1 MAARLKNVVLY
12 CCVMV
17 AISGCAQM
25 EPPEFQQA
33 GISQKQ
39 HDVDSYRC
47 EVEARNTSGG
57 MCRQMETFVNCMTA
71 KGYGVIPGTGNK
83 GECGDIF

>member
-1 MAARLKNVVLY
+1 MF
-12 CCVMV
+12 

-25 EPPEFQQA
+25 EPPKFRQD

-39 HDVDSYRC
+39 HDADSYRC
-47 EVEARNTSGG
+47 EVEARNTPGG
-57 MCRQMETFVNCMTA
+57 MCRQMEIFVKCMNA